1 MSEPIDALVAQV
13 EKHTREA
20 ARLREHARLD
30 LRNADREEGAAI
42 ALRDAVMMLR
52 NGDNATE
59 AAPTTVE
66 KD

>member
-1 MSEPIDALVAQV
+1 MSEQIDVLVAQV
-13 EKHTREA
+13 ERHTREA
-20 ARLREHARLD
+20 ARLREQARLD

-42 ALRDAVMMLR
+42 ALRDAVLLLR

-59 AAPTTVE
+59 AAPATVE